1 MASKRVRKTSLVV
14 ADWIEKHLRIPE
26 GKFVGKP
33 VKLTAHQKTWLRQI
47 YDEDTRTFILS
58 MGRKNAK
65 TAFSAMLLLAHLCG
79 PKAKAN
85 SELFSA
91 AQSRD
96 QAGILFGLAAKMVRL
111 SPTLEPFVQIR
122 DTAKQLA
129 CPGIGTLYRALSA
142 EVPTSFGL
150 SPAFIVHDE
159 LGQVRG
165 PRSPLYEA
173 LETASAAQEDPL
185 SIIISTQAP
194 SDSDLLSQLIDD
206 ALTGTDPR
214 LKCALYTADKDL
226 DAFSLPAIRAANPHY
241 ELFMNKTEVLRQAAD
256 AKRMPSREASYRN
269 LILNQ
274 RVETRN
280 PFISRDVWLDNGA
293 LPVGD
298 LEGAA
303 VYGGL
308 DLSSASDLT
317 ALVLISKQGEAW
329 DVHPTF
335 WLPEEGLREK
345 ARVDHVPYDMWEK
358 TGHLQTTPGK
368 SIEYEFIAEYL
379 RGVFDRCDVK
389 AMAFDRWNFRNLKPW
404 LERVGFS
411 EAELARFVEFGQGY
425 QSMSPA
431 LRELETLL
439 LAKKLR
445 HGVHPVLTNCAH
457 NATIMMDA
465 AENRKFVK
473 SKSTGRIDG
482 MVALAMAV
490 GVVPQAVETKR
501 PEYRMMF
508 V

>member
-1 MASKRVRKTSLVV
+1 MASKRVKKTSSVI
-14 ADWIEKHLRIPE
+14 ADWIEKHLRLPE

-33 VKLTAHQKTWLRQI
+33 VKLTPKQKTWLRQI
-47 YDEDTRTFILS
+47 YDDDTRTFILS

-65 TAFSAMLLLAHLCG
+65 TAFAAMLLLVHLCG
-79 PKAKAN
+79 PKAQAN
-85 SELFSA
+85 SELFSD

-96 QAGILFGLAAKMVRL
+96 QAGILFGLAAKMVRF
-111 SPTLEPFVQIR
+111 SPTLLPFVQIR

-129 CPGIGTLYRALSA
+129 CPGMGTLYRALSA
-142 EVPTSFGL
+142 EVSTSFGL
-150 SPAFIVHDE
+150 SPVFVVHDE

-173 LETASAAQEDPL
+173 LETASAAQSAPL

-194 SDSDLLSQLIDD
+194 SDSDLLSLLIDD
-206 ALTGTDPR
+206 ALTGADPR
-214 LKCALYTADKDL
+214 VKVVLYSAPLEL
-226 DAFSLPAIRAANPHY
+226 DAFSEQAIRAANPHFDA
-241 ELFMNKTEVLRQAAD
+241 FMNKDEVRRQASE
-256 AKRMPSREASYRN
+256 AKRIPSREASYRN

-274 RVETRN
+274 RVEARN
-280 PFISRDVWLDNGA
+280 PFISREVWLDNGA
-293 LPVGD
+293 LPVGKR
-298 LEGAA
+298 EGAA

-308 DLSSASDLT
+308 DLSSVADLS

-345 ARVDHVPYDMWEK
+345 ARVDRVPYDLWQQM
-358 TGHLQTTPGK
+358 GQLQTTPGK

-379 RGVFDRCDVK
+379 RGVFDSCNIK
-389 AMAFDRWNFRNLKPW
+389 AIAFDRWNFRNLKPW
-404 LERVGFS
+404 LERAGFT

-431 LRELETLL
+431 IRELESLL

-445 HGVHPVLTNCAH
+445 HGAHPVLTMCAA
-457 NATIMMDA
+457 NATIAMDP

-473 SKSTGRIDG
+473 GKSTGRIDG

-490 GVVPQAVETKR
+490 GVVPAL
-501 PEYRMMF
+501 PEEKPAHYRVMF